1 MGINK
6 KDKIEE
12 IIGYLMDKEKS
23 LKSNLKNEKEESYV
37 YFEGRSKYKI
47 RVNAR
52 STKNNS
58 EISLDFFIESA
69 VRPDDW
75 KCEHYTIKLDGDYK
89 GLCDILYGELVKS
102 QSFSSSSKKK
112 ATC

>member
-6 KDKIEE
+6 KDKIKE

-23 LKSNLKNEKEESYV
+23 LKSNLKDEKEESYV
-37 YFEGRSKYKI
+37 YFDGRSNYKI

-75 KCEHYTIKLDGDYK
+75 KCEHHTVKLDGDYK
-89 GLCDILYGELVKS
+89 GLCDILYGEL
-102 QSFSSSSKKK
+102 SKW
-112 ATC
+112 